1 MYTYSWTIKGLYTYS
16 WTLKGLYTYSWTLKG
31 LYTYSWTLNG
41 LYTYTWTLKGMHTYS
56 WTLKGM
62 YTYSW
67 ALRDHIKFSNIMK
80 YPQYMC
86 FVELSF
92 WIQTEIYH
100 QNINPYSANYFDIS
114 RKVQYT
120 LELVYIY
127 KHQLSL
133 HSTNP
138 VNSSQSI

>member
-1 MYTYSWTIKGLYTYS
+1 
-16 WTLKGLYTYSWTLKG
+16 
-31 LYTYSWTLNG
+31 
-41 LYTYTWTLKGMHTYS
+41 
-56 WTLKGM
+56 
-62 YTYSW
+62 
-67 ALRDHIKFSNIMK
+67 
-80 YPQYMC
+80 MC

-138 VNSSQSI
+138 GKFKSVHIDLRSDPLKMV